1 MSNMEEPLRNLLV
14 EQLGVAREKVTLDA
28 TLAEMGADSL
38 DSVELILAIERE
50 FNVHISDED
59 SLKMDTMR
67 KTLAYIEVHAEDGPA

>member
-1 MSNMEEPLRNLLV
+1 MEEPLRNLLV

-67 KTLAYIEVHAEDGPA
+67 KTLAYIEAHAEDGPA